1 MCAICFVCILENRQL
16 LNGLCTKL
24 INFEVS
30 IDDLIRE
37 ATDNAEAKVDS
48 TTTCTSASL
57 PPAKKTVAKK
67 AGSTSSSQYQPP
79 SKKAKKEAQI
89 SSAKAR
95 AAEIFSD
102 DLQTQLREQ
111 REMITKLQMQLQEKT
126 CKLYL

>member
-30 IDDLIRE
+30 IDLIRE

-48 TTTCTSASL
+48 TTTCTSANL

-67 AGSTSSSQYQPP
+67 AGSTSSNQYQPP

-102 DLQTQLREQ
+102 DLQTQLRQQ
-111 REMITKLQMQLQEKT
+111 REMIRKLQMQLQEKNM
-126 CKLYL
+126 

>member
-1 MCAICFVCILENRQL
+1 M
-16 LNGLCTKL
+16 
-24 INFEVS
+24 
-30 IDDLIRE
+30 
-37 ATDNAEAKVDS
+37 
-48 TTTCTSASL
+48 

>member
-1 MCAICFVCILENRQL
+1 MRAICFVCILENRQL

-57 PPAKKTVAKK
+57 PPAKKTVANK
-67 AGSTSSSQYQPP
+67 AVSTSSNKYQPP
-79 SKKAKKEAQI
+79 SKKAKRRPKLA
-89 SSAKAR
+89 
-95 AAEIFSD
+95 
-102 DLQTQLREQ
+102 LQRQGQLRYFL
-111 REMITKLQMQLQEKT
+111 MIYKLN
-126 CKLYL
+126 

>member
-48 TTTCTSASL
+48 TTTCTSANL

-67 AGSTSSSQYQPP
+67 AGSTSSNQYQPP
-79 SKKAKKEAQI
+79 SKKAKRRPKLA
-89 SSAKAR
+89 
-95 AAEIFSD
+95 
-102 DLQTQLREQ
+102 LQRQGQLRYFL
-111 REMITKLQMQLQEKT
+111 MIYKLN
-126 CKLYL
+126 